1 MQFIIIM
8 ISVTAQVMTIKYII
22 IIIKIENYL
31 QQKKKENPIQT
42 FDVMCFPIRKLVS
55 ARMMLILQQI

>member
-31 QQKKKENPIQT
+31 QQKKRKIQYK
-42 FDVMCFPIRKLVS
+42 RLV
-55 ARMMLILQQI
+55 

>member
-8 ISVTAQVMTIKYII
+8 ISVTAQVMKIKYII

-31 QQKKKENPIQT
+31 QQKKRKIQYKRL
-42 FDVMCFPIRKLVS
+42 M
-55 ARMMLILQQI
+55 